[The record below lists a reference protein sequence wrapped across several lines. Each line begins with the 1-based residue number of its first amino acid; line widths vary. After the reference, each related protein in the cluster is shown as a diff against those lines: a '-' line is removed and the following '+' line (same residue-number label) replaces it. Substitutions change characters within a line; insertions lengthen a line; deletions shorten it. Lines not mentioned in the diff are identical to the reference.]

1 MSWDVI
7 LIRTT
12 KNTEQMGEINE
23 TNTVVFGIAETIRK
37 LKAAFDTIEHV
48 SERWLYYEG
57 GSFEISFNLAVSEQV
72 MLHISIFDEP
82 VDAVETVIHR
92 LCRLFECR
100 AFDTTSGDF
109 IG

>member
-12 KNTEQMGEINE
+12 KNTEQMGEIDE

-37 LKAAFDTIEHV
+37 LKAAFGTIEQASDH
-48 SERWLYYEG
+48 WLYYEG
-57 GSFEISFNLAVSEQV
+57 CSFEISFDIAVKEQI

-82 VDAVETVIHR
+82 VDAVETVIPR

-100 AFDTTSGDF
+100 AFDTTSGVF